1 VFRST
6 DRSDRRAQA
15 HTLEGFV
22 AALIILS
29 GIAFALQATAVTP
42 LTASTSNQHIEN
54 QQRATAVNVLETAEA
69 EEELVESALY
79 WNETREAF
87 RDSGAGGT
95 YSNGGPPTAFGETL
109 NVTFSDENVAF
120 NVRVGYR
127 EPDGG
132 TGSQGMVAMGEP
144 SDNAVG
150 ATRTVVVFDD
160 DTLTGTDRTLEAA
173 NESFYADD
181 VAPDERVYNV
191 LEIRV
196 IVWRI

>member
-1 VFRST
+1 MFRST
-6 DRSDRRAQA
+6 GDGRGRAQA
-15 HTLEGFV
+15 HTLEGLV
-22 AALIILS
+22 AALIVLS

-69 EEELVESALY
+69 EGELVETALY

-87 RDSGAGGT
+87 RDSGDGGT
-95 YSNGGPPTAFGETL
+95 YSSGGPPTAFGETL

-127 EPDGG
+127 EPGG
-132 TGSQGMVAMGEP
+132 GAGSQRMVEMGEP
-144 SDNAVG
+144 SDNAIG
-150 ATRTVVVFDD
+150 ATRTVVVFDN
-160 DTLTGTDRTLEAA
+160 DTLTGTDTTLEAA